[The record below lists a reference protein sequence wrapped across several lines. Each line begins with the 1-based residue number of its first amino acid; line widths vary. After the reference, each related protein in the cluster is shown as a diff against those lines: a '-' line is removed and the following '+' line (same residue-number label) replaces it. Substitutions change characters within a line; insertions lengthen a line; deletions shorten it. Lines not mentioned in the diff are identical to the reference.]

1 MYCMNEENFETDYVA
16 RLMAGATNIDAISA
30 ASTPIKEVKD
40 TWKLSLGSSLYAV
53 QFCRNW
59 KSCSDR

>member
-40 TWKLSLGSSLYAV
+40 T
-53 QFCRNW
+53 
-59 KSCSDR
+59 